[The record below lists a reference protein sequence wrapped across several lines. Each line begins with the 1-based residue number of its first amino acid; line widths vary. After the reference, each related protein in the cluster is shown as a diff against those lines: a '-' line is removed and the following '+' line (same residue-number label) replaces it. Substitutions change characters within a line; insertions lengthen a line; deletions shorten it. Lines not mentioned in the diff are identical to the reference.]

1 MTEKAIEEKTKGTA
15 KEEASAVFAWI
26 PCSQRLPE
34 LHRETSETEGIDFY
48 ISDHVLVTGRRKLEP
63 YDSDP
68 PITVAQYEVDAPGSP
83 GEWFTSFEMDS
94 LDVTAW
100 MPLPAPYAEKEVR
113 PDCPWR

>member
-1 MTEKAIEEKTKGTA
+1 MTEKTIGENIKEAA

-34 LHRETSETEGIDFY
+34 LHREISETEGIDFY
-48 ISDHVLVTGRRKLEP
+48 ISDHVLVTGRRKLER

-100 MPLPAPYAEKEVR
+100 MPLPAPWWS
-113 PDCPWR
+113 PGT